1 MAAWCN
7 TMSTKI
13 TYDYIKK
20 FAKSCGF
27 DFERDGKSYVLK
39 TPYATYQRTT
49 LKEIERKIIDD
60 NRRFSTSRF

>member
-1 MAAWCN
+1 
-7 TMSTKI
+7 MSTKI

-20 FAKSCGF
+20 FAKTCGF
-27 DFERDGKSYVLK
+27 DFGKTTGNKYFLT
-39 TPYATYQRTT
+39 TPYTTYVRPT

>member
-1 MAAWCN
+1 
-7 TMSTKI
+7 MSTKI

-20 FAKSCGF
+20 FAKTCGF
-27 DFERDGKSYVLK
+27 DFERDGKSYILK

>member
-1 MAAWCN
+1 
-7 TMSTKI
+7 MSTKI
-13 TYDYIKK
+13 TYDYVKK

-39 TPYATYQRTT
+39 TPYGTRVGTR
-49 LKEIERKIIDD
+49 LKTMERYIIDD

>member
-1 MAAWCN
+1 MPA
-7 TMSTKI
+7 KI
-13 TYDYIKK
+13 TYDYVKK

-39 TPYATYQRTT
+39 TPYGTHVSTT
-49 LKEIERKIIDD
+49 LKQIEKYIIND